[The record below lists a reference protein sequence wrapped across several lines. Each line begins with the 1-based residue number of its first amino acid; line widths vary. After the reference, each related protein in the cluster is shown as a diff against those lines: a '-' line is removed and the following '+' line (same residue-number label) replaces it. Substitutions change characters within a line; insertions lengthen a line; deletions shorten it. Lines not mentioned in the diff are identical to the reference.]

1 LKDAIKPKKYLGQH
15 FLNDENIAKEIVDS
29 FFAKNPCKDVLEVG
43 PGMGVLTK
51 YLTPNSHINLK
62 VIEIDNVAVEYL
74 ISNYPSLKDKIIYGD
89 VLSIKPDEVSNDS
102 FAIIGNFPYNIS
114 SQILFKVLEHKDRIP
129 YVVGMFQKEVGERI
143 AAPPGSKTYGI
154 LSVLMQ
160 AYYDVESLMIVEKEA
175 FNPPPQVRSV
185 VIRFIKRVPD
195 YKSGTASILTC
206 NETLFTKVVK
216 TAFNQ
221 RRKTL
226 RNALK
231 SIINSSD
238 PKIPYLDL
246 RAERLSW
253 QQFEEL
259 TNAIEALH

>member
-1 LKDAIKPKKYLGQH
+1 LKQPVKPKKSLGQH
-15 FLNDENIAKEIVDS
+15 FLIDEAISKDIVDL
-29 FFAKNPCKDVLEVG
+29 FLKKNPCKAVLEVG

-51 YLTPNSHINLK
+51 YLLLNEAIDLK
-62 VIEIDNVAVEYL
+62 VMEIDNAAVEYL
-74 ISNYPSLKDKIIYGD
+74 INLYPALKERIIFGD
-89 VLSIKPDEVSNDS
+89 ILTLHPDEVSDIS
-102 FAIIGNFPYNIS
+102 FAMLGNFPYNIS

-129 YVVGMFQKEVGERI
+129 YVVGMFQKEVGDRI

-160 AYYDVESLMIVEKEA
+160 AYYDIESLLIVEKEA

-185 VIRFIKRVPD
+185 VIQFTKRNENTL
-195 YKSGTASILTC
+195 SC
-206 NETLFTKVVK
+206 NEVLFVKVVK

-226 RNALK
+226 KNALK

>member
-1 LKDAIKPKKYLGQH
+1 MKDSIKPKKYLGQH
-15 FLNDENIAKEIVDS
+15 FLNDEVIAKEIVDQ
-29 FFAKNPCKDVLEVG
+29 FLDKNKCKDVLEVG

-51 YLTPNSHINLK
+51 YLIPNSNFNLK
-62 VIEIDNVAVEYL
+62 VIEIDKVAIDYL
-74 ISNYPSLKDKIIYGD
+74 LIHYPSLKVKIIFGD
-89 VLSIKPDEVSNDS
+89 VLKIKPDEISKDS
-102 FAIIGNFPYNIS
+102 FAIVGNFPYNIS

-160 AYYDVESLMIVEKEA
+160 AYYDVESLMIVEKES

-185 VIRFIKRVPD
+185 VIRFIKRN
-195 YKSGTASILTC
+195 TNILSC
-206 NETLFTKVVK
+206 NETLFIKVVK

-231 SIINSSD
+231 SLINSSD

-246 RAERLSW
+246 RAERLGW

>member
-1 LKDAIKPKKYLGQH
+1 LKDSIKPKKYLGQH
-15 FLNDENIAKEIVDS
+15 FLNDEVIAKEIVDQ
-29 FFAKNPCKDVLEVG
+29 FLDKNKCKDVLEVG

-51 YLTPNSHINLK
+51 YLIPNSNFNLK
-62 VIEIDNVAVEYL
+62 VIEIDKVAIDYL
-74 ISNYPSLKDKIIYGD
+74 LIHYPSLKVKIIFGD
-89 VLSIKPDEVSNDS
+89 VLKIKPDEISKDS
-102 FAIIGNFPYNIS
+102 FAIVGNFPYNIS

-160 AYYDVESLMIVEKEA
+160 AYYDVESLMIVEKES

-185 VIRFIKRVPD
+185 VIRFIKRN
-195 YKSGTASILTC
+195 TNILSC
-206 NETLFTKVVK
+206 NETLFIKVVK

-231 SIINSSD
+231 SLINSSD

-246 RAERLSW
+246 RAERLGW